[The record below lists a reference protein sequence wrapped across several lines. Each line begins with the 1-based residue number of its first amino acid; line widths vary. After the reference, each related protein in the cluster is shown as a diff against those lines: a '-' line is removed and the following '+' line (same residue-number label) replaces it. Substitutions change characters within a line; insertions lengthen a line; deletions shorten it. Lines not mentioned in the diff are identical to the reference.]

1 MVMVGLARRQAL
13 HHDSIKRDS
22 GLCRHGLTGMEP
34 KHLILLAEDNPDEAF
49 ITDRAFRSAG
59 VPATIRHCEDGQAV
73 IDYLESAAADAT
85 NNPSST
91 SLWPR
96 LLLLDLKMPRKNGL
110 EVLRWVRQHEHFSLL
125 VVLVLSSSAERQDVL
140 DAYRLHANAYL
151 VKPSSLSVMT
161 EMARSIGTFW
171 LDQARL
177 ATGLRHSV

>member
-1 MVMVGLARRQAL
+1 
-13 HHDSIKRDS
+13 
-22 GLCRHGLTGMEP
+22 MEP

-49 ITDRAFRSAG
+49 ITNRAFKSAG

-73 IDYLESAAADAT
+73 IDYLESVAKSADLASGGL
-85 NNPSST
+85 SSP
-91 SLWPR
+91 LPR

-110 EVLRWVRQHEHFSLL
+110 EVLRWVRQNEHFSLL
-125 VVLVLSSSAERQDVL
+125 IVLVLSSSAERQDIL

-177 ATGLRHSV
+177 VTGLRPLA